1 MDTMKKWLKSHK
13 RQIGQL
19 ILAIVLGI
27 IVSGIFLLVFYF
39 TGVFYWDNGF
49 KFNIEL
55 LNGLRNSVW
64 LYFAFVGIMAISGTL
79 LCMNPVG
86 SGVFVWLGIAL
97 FGANWKCFIATLGGC
112 LLSYIMIDAIGRIGG
127 SKLII
132 KIFGEKDYIKT
143 KDLINEKG
151 IVYVP
156 IMYLLPIFPDD
167 FICLCVGSMKMK
179 WWLHMIYALIG
190 KSVGIATVVF
200 GVSIIPKD
208 LFLPITIDK
217 LYNYFVLIACLI
229 VYITCLFKMAR
240 WLDKKLSKW
249 LERKQNEKE
258 KTQKVVCCESKENT
272 TQEK

>member
-1 MDTMKKWLKSHK
+1 MKVGDWLKGHK
-13 RQIGQL
+13 KQIGQL
-19 ILAIVLGI
+19 ILALVLGI

-112 LLSYIMIDAIGRIGG
+112 LLSYIFIDALGRIGG

-132 KIFGEKDYIKT
+132 KIFGGQEYNNT

-179 WWLHMIYALIG
+179 WWLHMLYALIG

-208 LFLPITIDK
+208 LFLPISIDK

-229 VYITCLFKMAR
+229 VYITTLFKGAR
-240 WLDKKLSKW
+240 WLDKKLSK
-249 LERKQNEKE
+249 LIERKRYEKE
-258 KTQKVVCCESKENT
+258 KAQKVVYSESETNT
-272 TQEK
+272 TETK